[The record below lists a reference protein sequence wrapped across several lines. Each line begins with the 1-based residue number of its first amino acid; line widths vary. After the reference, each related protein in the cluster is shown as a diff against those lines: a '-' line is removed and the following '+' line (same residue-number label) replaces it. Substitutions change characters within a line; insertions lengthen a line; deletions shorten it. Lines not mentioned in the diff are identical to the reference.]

1 MKILPP
7 IFKNCTEI
15 SDTRILYSA
24 CEKEERIE
32 NLVINSA
39 DLSGAALP
47 RAEFSCVKFSG
58 CRFGEANFKGN
69 DFCDILFESCDFSNA
84 DFSNSSFRRTIW
96 RDCKGVGADFSEC
109 SFRDTVFDSDI
120 LYTQTSTVQSCD
132 LFPLKAVIF
141 PARILR
147 NAS

>member
-7 IFKNCTEI
+7 ILKNCTEI
-15 SDTRILYSA
+15 SDTKILYSA

-32 NLVINSA
+32 NLLINSA
-39 DLSGAALP
+39 DLSGTALP

-58 CRFGEANFKGN
+58 CRFGEANFKGA
-69 DFCDILFESCDFSNA
+69 DFCDFLFGSCDFSNA

-96 RDCKGVGADFSEC
+96 RDCKGVGADFSES

-120 LYTQTSTVQSCD
+120 LSYANFNRTKLRS
-132 LFPLKAVIF
+132 FPLKAAIF